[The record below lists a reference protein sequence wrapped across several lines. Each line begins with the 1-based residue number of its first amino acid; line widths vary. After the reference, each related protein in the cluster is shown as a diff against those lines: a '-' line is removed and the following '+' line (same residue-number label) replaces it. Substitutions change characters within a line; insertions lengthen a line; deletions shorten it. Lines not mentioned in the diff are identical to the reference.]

1 MDPIL
6 IPVDGSESSERALGK
21 GIELANAL
29 KAKLMFLYVANVN
42 QLAVNSCL
50 SAELLEAVN
59 KAGDV
64 VLTHAEESAPEGI
77 ETERVMETGSPAP
90 VIIDEIQ
97 YAPELLPLI
106 KIRVDNDKRNGQY
119 FLTGSQMFH
128 LMKNV
133 SESLAGRAA
142 VTPLYGLSRNEIIG
156 KNEIPFLPT
165 NNFSIEDKCKL

>member
-1 MDPIL
+1 MEKIL

-64 VLTHAEESAPEGI
+64 VLTHAEESASEGI

-90 VIIDEIQ
+90 VIIDVAEEHGVDLIVMGSRGLGLVKGVLLGSVSQ
-97 YAPELLPLI
+97 YVVENA
-106 KIRVDNDKRNGQY
+106 KC
-119 FLTGSQMFH
+119 
-128 LMKNV
+128 
-133 SESLAGRAA
+133 A
-142 VTPLYGLSRNEIIG
+142 VMVV
-156 KNEIPFLPT
+156 K
-165 NNFSIEDKCKL
+165 

>member
-1 MDPIL
+1 MEKIL

-64 VLTHAEESAPEGI
+64 VLTHAEESTPEGI

-90 VIIDEIQ
+90 VIIDVAEEKGVDLIVMGSRGLGLVKGVLLGSVSQ
-97 YAPELLPLI
+97 YVVENA
-106 KIRVDNDKRNGQY
+106 KC
-119 FLTGSQMFH
+119 
-128 LMKNV
+128 
-133 SESLAGRAA
+133 A
-142 VTPLYGLSRNEIIG
+142 VMVV
-156 KNEIPFLPT
+156 K
-165 NNFSIEDKCKL
+165 

>member
-1 MDPIL
+1 MEKIL

-64 VLTHAEESAPEGI
+64 VLTHAEESTPDGI

-90 VIIDEIQ
+90 VIIDVAEENEVDLIVMGSRGLGLVKGVLLGSVSQ
-97 YAPELLPLI
+97 YVVENA
-106 KIRVDNDKRNGQY
+106 KC
-119 FLTGSQMFH
+119 
-128 LMKNV
+128 
-133 SESLAGRAA
+133 A
-142 VTPLYGLSRNEIIG
+142 VMVV
-156 KNEIPFLPT
+156 K
-165 NNFSIEDKCKL
+165 

>member
-1 MDPIL
+1 MEKIL

-29 KAKLMFLYVANVN
+29 KVKLMFLYVANVN

-90 VIIDEIQ
+90 VIIDVAEEHGVDLIVMGSRGLGLVKGVLLGSVSQ
-97 YAPELLPLI
+97 YVVENA
-106 KIRVDNDKRNGQY
+106 KC
-119 FLTGSQMFH
+119 
-128 LMKNV
+128 
-133 SESLAGRAA
+133 A
-142 VTPLYGLSRNEIIG
+142 VMVV
-156 KNEIPFLPT
+156 K
-165 NNFSIEDKCKL
+165 